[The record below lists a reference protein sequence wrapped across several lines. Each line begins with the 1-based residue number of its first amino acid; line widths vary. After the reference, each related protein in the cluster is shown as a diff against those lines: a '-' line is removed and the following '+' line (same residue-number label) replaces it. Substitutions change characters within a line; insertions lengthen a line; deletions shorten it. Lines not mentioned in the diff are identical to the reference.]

1 MCISCSHLIN
11 ETYRPS
17 TDSGTRS
24 EWFVWLR
31 KEREPRARD
40 IDVYAVRRRAVDRR
54 IGKTDVA
61 DLQVVALL
69 LRCYTAASQV
79 SGDLL

>member
-1 MCISCSHLIN
+1 MVRLAPES
-11 ETYRPS
+11 
-17 TDSGTRS
+17 
-24 EWFVWLR
+24 
-31 KEREPRARD
+31 RARD
-40 IDVYAVRRRAVDRR
+40 IAADIRTARGRDRR
-54 IGKTDVA
+54 IGKADVA

>member
-1 MCISCSHLIN
+1 VNGSFG
-11 ETYRPS
+11 
-17 TDSGTRS
+17 SGAD
-24 EWFVWLR
+24 
-31 KEREPRARD
+31 RARATS
-40 IDVYAVRRRAVDRR
+40 IDTYAARGRSRQ
-54 IGKTDVA
+54 IGKADVA